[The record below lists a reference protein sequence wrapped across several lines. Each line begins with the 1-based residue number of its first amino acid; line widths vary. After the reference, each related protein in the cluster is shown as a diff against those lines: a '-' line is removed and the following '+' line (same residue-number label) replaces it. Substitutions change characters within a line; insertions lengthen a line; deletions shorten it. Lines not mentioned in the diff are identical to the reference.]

1 MTVESV
7 PGNTLIR
14 LVTPLGNASLAAQ
27 GNPLPRMVSGA
38 SRDAVAAAAAAVGVI
53 RVLVADDHAV
63 VRAGLRQMLAEDN
76 AVGEIGEAAT
86 GQQTLD
92 RLREGQWELLILD
105 IGMPDRSGLDILRH
119 VRSGYPDT
127 RVLILSGFPERQYAI
142 NMLRAGAHGFLGKES
157 APDDL
162 IKAVHVILAGRRYL
176 SPSMSELLIS
186 EIDNGG
192 SDRPIHQQLSKR
204 EFQIFC
210 KLASGGS
217 VSEIAREL
225 CLSVKTVSTY
235 RSRVLEKMHFKT
247 NADITSYA
255 LRNGLIQ

>member
-1 MTVESV
+1 M
-7 PGNTLIR
+7 
-14 LVTPLGNASLAAQ
+14 A
-27 GNPLPRMVSGA
+27 
-38 SRDAVAAAAAAVGVI
+38 
-53 RVLVADDHAV
+53 RVLIADDHAL
-63 VRAGLRQMLAEDN
+63 VRAGLKQFLVDDRSIT
-76 AVGEIGEAAT
+76 AVGEAAT
-86 GQQTLD
+86 GRETLEK
-92 RLREGQWELLILD
+92 LRDETWDLVILD
-105 IGMPDRSGLDILRH
+105 IGMPDRSGMDILRH

-162 IKAVHVILAGRRYL
+162 LKAVHVILAGRRYL
-176 SPSMSELLIS
+176 SPTMSELLIT

-192 SDRPIHQQLSKR
+192 ADRPIHQQLSKR

-210 KLASGGS
+210 KLASGSS

>member
-1 MTVESV
+1 MLS
-7 PGNTLIR
+7 
-14 LVTPLGNASLAAQ
+14 
-27 GNPLPRMVSGA
+27 
-38 SRDAVAAAAAAVGVI
+38 
-53 RVLVADDHAV
+53 DDN
-63 VRAGLRQMLAEDN
+63 QI
-76 AVGEIGEAAT
+76 GEIGEAGT
-86 GQQTLD
+86 GQQTLE
-92 RLREGQWELLILD
+92 RLREKPWELLILD
-105 IGMPDRSGLDILRH
+105 IGMPDRSGMDILRH

-176 SPSMSELLIS
+176 SPTMSELLLS
-186 EIDNGG
+186 EIDNGN
-192 SDRPIHQQLSKR
+192 DRPIHQQLSKR

-210 KLASGGS
+210 KLASGSS
-217 VSEIAREL
+217 VSDIAKEL